1 MRAVFAEQF
10 SYSEITVFV
19 FETYWPMGRGFIAAL
34 FVLRVLPGPTASPS
48 TMNMKRNIQMKSVRA
63 GHLRADL
70 ITESGKLLAFRAAPT
85 LDYFEQPGLH
95 CLGAS
100 DGLDKEFYLY
110 LPQGID
116 SGRFH
121 LGLSERS
128 PMIIH
133 VTGSSEAELYRGA
146 LELTVGG
153 DAQFAGS
160 FRGLDA
166 DGIEVENGSF
176 RLEREAS

>member
-1 MRAVFAEQF
+1 MVFAEHF

-19 FETYWPMGRGFIAAL
+19 VETYWPMGRGFITAL
-34 FVLRVLPGPTASPS
+34 FALPRLAEAGSEPS

-70 ITESGKLLAFRAAPT
+70 ITESGKLLAFRAAST
-85 LDYFEQPGLH
+85 LDYFEQAGLH
-95 CLGAS
+95 CLGATN
-100 DGLDKEFYLY
+100 GQDKAFYVY
-110 LPQGID
+110 LPLGIE

-133 VTGSSEAELYRGA
+133 VTGDSEAELYRGA

-153 DAQFAGS
+153 GAQFAGS

-166 DGIEVENGSF
+166 EGIEVENGSF
-176 RLEREAS
+176 RLEYEAS

>member
-1 MRAVFAEQF
+1 LADGSWFYRCAVRPARLAKAD
-10 SYSEITVFV
+10 SE
-19 FETYWPMGRGFIAAL
+19 
-34 FVLRVLPGPTASPS
+34 SS

-100 DGLDKEFYLY
+100 DGPDKAFYLY

-176 RLEREAS
+176 RLEHEASQVTEASQPGSRFRG

>member
-1 MRAVFAEQF
+1 MLVA
-10 SYSEITVFV
+10 
-19 FETYWPMGRGFIAAL
+19 ETYWPIDRGFIAAPVAL
-34 FVLRVLPGPTASPS
+34 AHFAKADRAPLS
-48 TMNMKRNIQMKSVRA
+48 MNRKRNIQMKSVRA

-70 ITESGKLLAFRAAPT
+70 IAESASEPLAFRAAPT

-100 DGLDKEFYLY
+100 NGQDKAFYVY
-110 LPQGID
+110 LPRGIE

-133 VTGSSEAELYRGA
+133 VTGDSEAELYRGA

-166 DGIEVENGSF
+166 EGIEVENGSF
-176 RLEREAS
+176 RLEHASG

>member
-1 MRAVFAEQF
+1 V
-10 SYSEITVFV
+10 SVV
-19 FETYWPMGRGFIAAL
+19 ETFCPPGRGFIAAL
-34 FVLRVLPGPTASPS
+34 FARRRFAKADSQS
-48 TMNMKRNIQMKSVRA
+48 MNMKRNFQMKSVRA

-70 ITESGKLLAFRAAPT
+70 LTASGSLVFRAAPT

-100 DGLDKEFYLY
+100 NGHDKAFYVY
-110 LPQGID
+110 LPQGIE
-116 SGRFH
+116 SGRFA

-133 VTGSSEAELYRGA
+133 VTGGAEAELYRGS

-160 FRGLDA
+160 FSGLDA
-166 DGIEVENGSF
+166 EGIEVENGSF
-176 RLEREAS
+176 RLEYEAR